1 MANPYTHCRRCRRPI
16 LLAEAWKVDYIC
28 EKCQLIIPSTV
39 ATAVSLYAT
48 KKREREQAERT
59 SLIRKEDIYFIVI
72 GILGLIGLYLLVVV

>member
-39 ATAVSLYAT
+39 ATAVSEYAK
-48 KKREREQAERT
+48 KKRQLRDVETISIPWSE
-59 SLIRKEDIYFIVI
+59 LYFILMAA
-72 GILGLIGLYLLVVV
+72 LGLIGLYLLVVA